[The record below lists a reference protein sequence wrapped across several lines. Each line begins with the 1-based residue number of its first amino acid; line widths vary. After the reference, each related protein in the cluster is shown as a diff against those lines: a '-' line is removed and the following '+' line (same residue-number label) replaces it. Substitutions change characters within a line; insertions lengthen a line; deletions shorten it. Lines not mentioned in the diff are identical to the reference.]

1 MQRRIRG
8 AESVAAVAAE
18 KLGIQYRQLQ
28 NHEFSHSSVL
38 VLLDAQGRIVART
51 DRLGDVDPEFVAA
64 VKRVLSQTR

>member
-1 MQRRIRG
+1 MQRRIRR

>member
-1 MQRRIRG
+1 MQHRIRR